1 MDKYKRY
8 QNGNVKIVNNTVDNS
23 PAIDNLRELDDSNIE
38 EMNFYVNYVE
48 VDNKVVSEKI
58 VDISKMPRNEAIISI
73 SYSGLLPSNPNA
85 TLGFKE
91 QFVKDVQEGIY
102 DGFKL
107 DGGLIRSALIEPL
120 IGDNVDKIILIS
132 TKYNYELPEDIKKV
146 YDEDKIIVVRPNTQF
161 APKDTLNFDDEFCK
175 TIYQEGYEIGK
186 NILDR
191 L

>member
-58 VDISKMPRNEAIISI
+58 VDVSKMPRNEAIISI

>member
-1 MDKYKRY
+1 M
-8 QNGNVKIVNNTVDNS
+8 DNS

-58 VDISKMPRNEAIISI
+58 VDVSKMPRNEAIISI

-132 TKYNYELPEDIKKV
+132 TKYNYELPEDIKKI

>member
-1 MDKYKRY
+1 M
-8 QNGNVKIVNNTVDNS
+8 
-23 PAIDNLRELDDSNIE
+23 
-38 EMNFYVNYVE
+38 
-48 VDNKVVSEKI
+48 
-58 VDISKMPRNEAIISI
+58 
-73 SYSGLLPSNPNA
+73 
-85 TLGFKE
+85 
-91 QFVKDVQEGIY
+91 KDVQEGIY

-120 IGDNVDKIILIS
+120 IGDNVDKIILVS
-132 TKYNYELPEDIKKV
+132 TKYNYELPEDIKKI

-161 APKDTLNFDDEFCK
+161 APKDTLNFDDKFCK